1 MFIFYLNIV
10 TFNIFIEISGNK
22 WYCEQRNKGQRKRG
36 HIA

>member
-1 MFIFYLNIV
+1 MFILHLNIV

-22 WYCEQRNKGQRKRG
+22 WYYEQRNKGQRNRE